1 MHREDERCV
10 TLPSTRIHLMGNITG
25 IRLGAGLIFWVHR
38 LAFEVDLTSC
48 MFFFA
53 VIGRRLLE

>member
-1 MHREDERCV
+1 
-10 TLPSTRIHLMGNITG
+10 MGNITG